1 MQFADRA
8 FCLARASAG
17 SNSAARMEIMAMTTS
32 NSIRVKAG
40 LPHLAVDLLF
50 GIDAVSLLLVYLE
63 AF

>member
-1 MQFADRA
+1 
-8 FCLARASAG
+8 
-17 SNSAARMEIMAMTTS
+17 MEIMAMTTS